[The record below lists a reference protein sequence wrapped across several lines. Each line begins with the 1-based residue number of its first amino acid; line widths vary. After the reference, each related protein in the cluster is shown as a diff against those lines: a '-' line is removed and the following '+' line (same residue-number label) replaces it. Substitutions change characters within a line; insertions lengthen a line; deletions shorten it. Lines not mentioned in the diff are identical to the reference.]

1 MSAEAAGVSLRQKA
15 PDTILGATALLV
27 VIAIFL
33 MALPIVILLVTAFG
47 LASLST
53 VGYSVKNF
61 SLILNDPLLIPVLYN
76 TLIVGIGTVAVML
89 ALTIPCAWLYTRTD
103 LPRKDLLIALLTVKI
118 AVPGFLVAMGYV
130 FLFNPSNGIG
140 NQLIEQV
147 FGIRSLFNVYTLGWI
162 AVLQGAALTPPAFFM
177 LVPTMRAI
185 DAALEEAA
193 WSSGVK
199 KLTTVLRI
207 VLPLSA
213 PALFATC
220 IYFFIIA
227 IEMFDYAGM
236 LGLPSRTLVLSTW
249 LYQMIYMTDSLP
261 EYGPAAALGLL
272 SAVAAILLAGGYIWS
287 TRQTQR
293 YAVVTGKRREQ
304 SPMELGP
311 AGKVWGWLFILAF
324 ASFSLFIPLLLLV
337 WSSLLPFAQV
347 PSAEAIAHLSLA
359 GYREAFYH
367 LPNLLKNN
375 LIIMF
380 AVPTISISLATCVA
394 WVSVRTKIRGCRWLD
409 IMVMASVAV
418 PSIVGAL
425 GFLYFGLLTY
435 QWIPIYT
442 TIWIIVLAMAARSL
456 TWANRTIGSAM
467 VQVHPEIEE
476 VCATSGVRRGRA
488 FISILLPIIGQS
500 LVFSW
505 FWVAMLS
512 LRELTIPIMLQ
523 RQSTQVIATAIWSFN
538 QSGASDVA
546 AALGVI
552 LACLIF
558 GLVIVF
564 HKVAGERTI

>member
-1 MSAEAAGVSLRQKA
+1 MSAEAAGVSLRQKT

-293 YAVVTGKRREQ
+293 YAVVTGKA
-304 SPMELGP
+304 P
-311 AGKVWGWLFILAF
+311 
-324 ASFSLFIPLLLLV
+324 
-337 WSSLLPFAQV
+337 
-347 PSAEAIAHLSLA
+347 
-359 GYREAFYH
+359 
-367 LPNLLKNN
+367 
-375 LIIMF
+375 
-380 AVPTISISLATCVA
+380 
-394 WVSVRTKIRGCRWLD
+394 RTKSDG
-409 IMVMASVAV
+409 
-418 PSIVGAL
+418 
-425 GFLYFGLLTY
+425 
-435 QWIPIYT
+435 
-442 TIWIIVLAMAARSL
+442 
-456 TWANRTIGSAM
+456 TWARRKGMGLAI
-467 VQVHPEIEE
+467 HPGIRELFSFYPITA
-476 VCATSGVRRGRA
+476 VGLVFATSVCSGPLGGSNR
-488 FISILLPIIGQS
+488 S
-500 LVFSW
+500 LVFSRLPRSI
-505 FWVAMLS
+505 LS
-512 LRELTIPIMLQ
+512 LAKSSQ
-523 RQSTQVIATAIWSFN
+523 KQSYYHVRSADHKHFTGNVR
-538 QSGASDVA
+538 G
-546 AALGVI
+546 LGQC
-552 LACLIF
+552 AD
-558 GLVIVF
+558 
-564 HKVAGERTI
+564 